1 MEPGRARLFL
11 FEKGPDMTP
20 KTEDKPRM
28 RLLQVDVPFD
38 LVTQIDRLAREELI
52 SRSDWVRRL
61 IHSTIRN
68 ANCGAR

>member
-1 MEPGRARLFL
+1 
-11 FEKGPDMTP
+11 MTP

-28 RLLQVDVPFD
+28 RLLQVDVPPD

-61 IHSTIRN
+61 LHNTVR
-68 ANCGAR
+68 ANYVAR